1 MKCKIFHSLNVFL
14 YLNFALVSNLV
25 FTSLLLAPIKKSN
38 PFFITYPQGKKI
50 CSKPQF
56 CINGN
61 IQKIECVMQYLMLQ
75 KLPTFLPL
83 TFAMSLSSH
92 INSGGI
98 LSLNRIGEEHTKA
111 QLFLVR
117 IFLGFYYVYVL
128 YLINSLFCS
137 FSFAKGFLSN

>member
-1 MKCKIFHSLNVFL
+1 
-14 YLNFALVSNLV
+14 
-25 FTSLLLAPIKKSN
+25 
-38 PFFITYPQGKKI
+38 
-50 CSKPQF
+50 
-56 CINGN
+56 
-61 IQKIECVMQYLMLQ
+61 MLQ

-117 IFLGFYYVYVL
+117 IFLGFYYVCVL
-128 YLINSLFCS
+128 YLINSLFLQFFFCQRLFKQLRQMVAYAWWALYRRNKWIS
-137 FSFAKGFLSN
+137 RNISRKLLFFWFSGYLFVLSLRAMQLYSVNLSLLISIVYA